1 MFERSTL
8 PSTVSTEI
16 SGSLQHTLGRR
27 WVSVLQEM
35 LWLPENFQQYLLL
48 LAATLLV
55 GAGMMIQVWLKVQV
69 TEERYLLAK
78 LAAQQQR
85 IEWETSEIVFA
96 IANATSLRQIEQ
108 AAIAQGYRPV
118 TRRVYVRRDELP
130 VLYFPAASLAPGAAE
145 PSSAFEDQRLERNAA
160 ERTQPAVRSSPLEE
174 FIAAVGRG
182 AMAFVEWVNAQ
193 VQGISAALHRTLTS
207 KGSSVQ

>member
-48 LAATLLV
+48 LAVTLLV

-174 FIAAVGRG
+174 LIAAVGRG
-182 AMAFVEWVNAQ
+182 TMAFIEWVNAQ